1 MPMSVSGRWL
11 HTRNKKYVMV
21 DYTIIKV
28 KRIIQLLN
36 LNKQKWAI
44 GQGLKMIVKLCC
56 KVWNSS

>member
-1 MPMSVSGRWL
+1 MPMFASGRWL
-11 HTRNKKYVMV
+11 HTRKKKYMMV
-21 DYTIIKV
+21 DHTIIKV

-44 GQGLKMIVKLCC
+44 GQGLKMIVGLCC